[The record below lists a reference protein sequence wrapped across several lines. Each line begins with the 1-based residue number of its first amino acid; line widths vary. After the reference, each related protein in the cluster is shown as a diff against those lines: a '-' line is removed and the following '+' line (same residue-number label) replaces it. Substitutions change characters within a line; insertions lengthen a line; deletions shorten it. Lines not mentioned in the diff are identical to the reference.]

1 MDKSRFRFS
10 SEIRVRNFEIDWQG
24 VVHNAVY
31 IQYFETGRI
40 DYLKNLGVKVDTDAI
55 NRESKIVI
63 VRSELDYKSPAKF
76 DDLLKVFTRISRIGN
91 TSFTF
96 EGIIENAGT
105 GQLIAES
112 LGNLSGL
119 IRKRVSQSASMKIF
133 GFLCINTRERIWN
146 YRIILPK
153 AEYCDNEG
161 HYGLFLYVL
170 AIDIGNHYIIKPSI
184 K

>member
-63 VRSELDYKSPAKF
+63 VRSELDYKSPARF

-96 EGIIENAGT
+96 EGIMENADT

-112 LGNLSGL
+112 LAIHVWLDPETGKS
-119 IRKRVSQSASMKIF
+119 KRVNEEFRLLVRKYE
-133 GFLCINTRERIWN
+133 GENLELTNGT
-146 YRIILPK
+146 PK
-153 AEYCDNEG
+153 
-161 HYGLFLYVL
+161 V
-170 AIDIGNHYIIKPSI
+170 
-184 K
+184 